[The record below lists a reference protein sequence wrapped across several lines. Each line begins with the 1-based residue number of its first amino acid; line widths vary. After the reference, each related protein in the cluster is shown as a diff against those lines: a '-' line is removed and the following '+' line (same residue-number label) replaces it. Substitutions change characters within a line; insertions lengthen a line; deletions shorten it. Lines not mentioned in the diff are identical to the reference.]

1 MQFGV
6 FTIGDVTADPTNGA
20 TPTEKQRIDAM
31 TQIALKAEEVGL
43 DVFATASTTTRRS
56 SRLLRRPTW
65 PTLVRKPPPS
75 CSPHQPR

>member
-31 TQIALKAEEVGL
+31 TQIALKAEKVGL
-43 DVFATASTTTRRS
+43 DVFATGQHHNPPFVPSSPTTHLAYIGAKTS
-56 SRLLRRPTW
+56 SILLPR
-65 PTLVRKPPPS
+65 
-75 CSPHQPR
+75 QPR

>member
-6 FTIGDVTADPTNGA
+6 FTIGDVTADPTDGT

-43 DVFATASTTTRRS
+43 DVFATGQHHNPPFVPSSPTTHLAYIGAKTS
-56 SRLLRRPTW
+56 SILLPR
-65 PTLVRKPPPS
+65 
-75 CSPHQPR
+75 QPR